1 MVKHLHLK
9 GFVALATA
17 FATSFGAFAATPI
30 HDAAGLAAISN
41 DLAGE
46 YELAADIQLTGEWT
60 SIGTSLAPFEGVFDG
75 KGHTIT
81 GLTQTAYEG
90 FMGLFGASTG
100 TIKNVRIEGANISNG
115 NDHVGIA
122 VGRVLGGGVIDNVFT
137 SGYVYG
143 RDHVGGVA
151 GDAGETDQSATV
163 TNCLST
169 AYVYATQYQAGGIVG
184 WTKGNVTV
192 TNNMFIGEA
201 YVGAY
206 GSCAGIVA
214 FVEDGTTTVKNNVN
228 AARKLTGM
236 MEGRNTYGIVGNTY
250 NENSTLV
257 SEDNLTS
264 EATLIYNRDDQS
276 EAVDQSAFPVD
287 FNGFITSVADLK
299 KASTYTD
306 LGFGSAWNL
315 NTGNYPVNA
324 GMSLPIAG
332 DYIHTATIP
341 AEVFVDNVLSL
352 APISTYGREVSISSN
367 DETVASVDGTD
378 VTFKKAGTVTVTL
391 TTEGDDYCAG
401 YTLTLVFNP
410 TAFDATIATAADI
423 AKLKENPQGSFVLTA
438 DIDMAEVEDFA
449 PISLFSGSIDGQG
462 HFIRN
467 LTFNNPDTDKAAFIA
482 EFNGTFIKNLGF
494 DNANI
499 TGNADVA
506 AVVGAL
512 TSDGVI
518 SNVVVCNSYIAGRDH
533 VASILGKLDGGGRVE
548 NCLANAVIYTRSYQ
562 AAGIVG
568 VGIKGTVDK
577 CVFSGTVSAAGNTN
591 LAGIVSLLDAD
602 NVAISNCLAAGVSYD
617 KANTGD
623 NYGLIVNQHARQC
636 ALENNYV
643 TNYSL
648 VNGVEPATAAADSK
662 NGAAVSMEDVR
673 GKDFY
678 TSTLGFDFD
687 NTWKFIEGG
696 EGYMLPVLSWMNGPL
711 ASQVFNIPS
720 VDGLLITYVEGNE
733 FWNYNVMMGA
743 WGQSVAVKQLSGEDE
758 GYASIEES
766 EGRIYAG
773 NSDGEL
779 PSGPGEAEFE
789 VGFIPAELFTV
800 SGRNTFEVIV
810 SESGAEKVISTVED
824 FLNIRK
830 NPSAVY
836 TLAADIDLAGVEF
849 NGFCN
854 DGNTSF
860 TGTLDGAGHTVK
872 NFNIES
878 TGNDQGLFGK
888 TSGATIKNIAFVNF
902 TIKANNHVGI
912 IGQGSA
918 YIENVAIVGQVSGND
933 HVGLVAGDADGIEIT
948 NSYAVGAAT
957 AGSQLGGF
965 FGCTL
970 EGGCKITNC
979 LSNVSLSATFRG
991 WTGGFVGL
999 IDKAES
1005 AVTIE
1010 NSVSIGNC
1018 STQGSGTPKVTTP
1031 FIGGNGAGKTPNAV
1045 ITFKNN
1051 IYNSTATM
1059 DGENTSTNGWPS
1071 VNETAE
1077 GGVVESATAQN
1088 PAVLSTQNPY
1098 NNINWDFEN
1107 VWAMGTG
1114 DYKYPVLK
1122 GVSVNDVALSGVE
1135 DVVAAPEASVSV
1147 VAANGE
1153 ITVAG
1158 LSEASVITVYN
1169 AAGVQVAAVSVNAPE
1184 AVVAAPAAGLYIVAV
1199 ATDGA
1204 VTTAKVVV
1212 K

>member
-1 MVKHLHLK
+1 MNRRQRQMC
-9 GFVALATA
+9 
-17 FATSFGAFAATPI
+17 I
-30 HDAAGLAAISN
+30 
-41 DLAGE
+41 
-46 YELAADIQLTGEWT
+46 
-60 SIGTSLAPFEGVFDG
+60 
-75 KGHTIT
+75 
-81 GLTQTAYEG
+81 
-90 FMGLFGASTG
+90 
-100 TIKNVRIEGANISNG
+100 
-115 NDHVGIA
+115 
-122 VGRVLGGGVIDNVFT
+122 
-137 SGYVYG
+137 
-143 RDHVGGVA
+143 RD
-151 GDAGETDQSATV
+151 
-163 TNCLST
+163 
-169 AYVYATQYQAGGIVG
+169 
-184 WTKGNVTV
+184 
-192 TNNMFIGEA
+192 
-201 YVGAY
+201 
-206 GSCAGIVA
+206 
-214 FVEDGTTTVKNNVN
+214 
-228 AARKLTGM
+228 R
-236 MEGRNTYGIVGNTY
+236 
-250 NENSTLV
+250 
-257 SEDNLTS
+257 
-264 EATLIYNRDDQS
+264 
-276 EAVDQSAFPVD
+276 
-287 FNGFITSVADLK
+287 
-299 KASTYTD
+299 
-306 LGFGSAWNL
+306 
-315 NTGNYPVNA
+315 
-324 GMSLPIAG
+324 
-332 DYIHTATIP
+332 
-341 AEVFVDNVLSL
+341 
-352 APISTYGREVSISSN
+352 
-367 DETVASVDGTD
+367 
-378 VTFKKAGTVTVTL
+378 
-391 TTEGDDYCAG
+391 
-401 YTLTLVFNP
+401 
-410 TAFDATIATAADI
+410 
-423 AKLKENPQGSFVLTA
+423 
-438 DIDMAEVEDFA
+438 
-449 PISLFSGSIDGQG
+449 
-462 HFIRN
+462 
-467 LTFNNPDTDKAAFIA
+467 
-482 EFNGTFIKNLGF
+482 
-494 DNANI
+494 
-499 TGNADVA
+499 
-506 AVVGAL
+506 
-512 TSDGVI
+512 
-518 SNVVVCNSYIAGRDH
+518 
-533 VASILGKLDGGGRVE
+533 
-548 NCLANAVIYTRSYQ
+548 
-562 AAGIVG
+562 
-568 VGIKGTVDK
+568 
-577 CVFSGTVSAAGNTN
+577 
-591 LAGIVSLLDAD
+591 
-602 NVAISNCLAAGVSYD
+602 
-617 KANTGD
+617 
-623 NYGLIVNQHARQC
+623 
-636 ALENNYV
+636 
-643 TNYSL
+643 
-648 VNGVEPATAAADSK
+648 
-662 NGAAVSMEDVR
+662 
-673 GKDFY
+673 
-678 TSTLGFDFD
+678 
-687 NTWKFIEGG
+687 
-696 EGYMLPVLSWMNGPL
+696 
-711 ASQVFNIPS
+711 
-720 VDGLLITYVEGNE
+720 
-733 FWNYNVMMGA
+733 
-743 WGQSVAVKQLSGEDE
+743 

-933 HVGLVAGDADGIEIT
+933 HVGLVAGDSDGIEIT

-991 WTGGFVGL
+991 WTGGFIGL

-1010 NSVSIGNC
+1010 NSVSIGDC
-1018 STQGSGTPKVTTP
+1018 STQGSGSPKVTTP
-1031 FIGGNGAGKTPNAV
+1031 FIGGNGAGETPNAV

-1098 NNINWDFEN
+1098 DNINWDFEN

-1158 LSEASVITVYN
+1158 LGEASVITVYN